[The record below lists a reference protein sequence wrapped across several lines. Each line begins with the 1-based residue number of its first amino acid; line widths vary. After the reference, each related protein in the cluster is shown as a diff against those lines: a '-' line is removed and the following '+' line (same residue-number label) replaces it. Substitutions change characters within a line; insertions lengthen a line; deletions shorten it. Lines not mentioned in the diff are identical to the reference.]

1 MITES
6 QKEKKKKMKEGK
18 EKTKIAR
25 PALTGIMEIGDT
37 WKRLNHLKCW
47 KTGESTNE
55 RQKVT

>member
-1 MITES
+1 
-6 QKEKKKKMKEGK
+6 MKEGK